1 MNATKLTTRVMTMA
15 LAFAGAACQPR
26 GAAAAAD
33 PGDPPER
40 GAGVVR
46 PAEAVP
52 PAPPVPGKPPG
63 APVQARQSATNA
75 RDAATQMRD
84 AAAQQR
90 EVMQQQTNALRA
102 ATVAAAGGGSGGA
115 GYGGSAGVHQ
125 KGFTTILGARVPL
138 NEAPAVLTTAPIEEA
153 VEDQWLEDLKVM
165 DALLRNATGGPE
177 SSSSFVLGV
186 KMMNFGRTAPMY
198 VEGAGVVF
206 SYNVGWPLAPSGK
219 PGEPNADRP
228 RERPSAWDQTKREL
242 KGYGPGGRGPL
253 PGEAPPL
260 VFDQEKLDGFVDAI
274 LKVLPEATNFRHLK
288 DTEFVFVTVSGPDE
302 SGEPVRLT
310 LKVRKSDVDAA
321 ARGTID
327 AAALR
332 QRVARRVG

>member
-1 MNATKLTTRVMTMA
+1 M
-15 LAFAGAACQPR
+15 
-26 GAAAAAD
+26 
-33 PGDPPER
+33 
-40 GAGVVR
+40 
-46 PAEAVP
+46 
-52 PAPPVPGKPPG
+52 
-63 APVQARQSATNA
+63 S
-75 RDAATQMRD
+75 
-84 AAAQQR
+84 
-90 EVMQQQTNALRA
+90 
-102 ATVAAAGGGSGGA
+102 
-115 GYGGSAGVHQ
+115 
-125 KGFTTILGARVPL
+125 
-138 NEAPAVLTTAPIEEA
+138 EAPAVLTTEPTDDA
-153 VEDQWLEDLKVM
+153 VEQQWLEDLKVM
-165 DALLRNATGGPE
+165 DALLRNATGGSE
-177 SSSSFVLGV
+177 STAFVMGIKL
-186 KMMNFGRTAPMY
+186 MNYGRTAPMY
-198 VEGAGVVF
+198 VEGAGAVF

-242 KGYGPGGRGPL
+242 KGYGGPGGTL
-253 PGEAPPL
+253 PGREAPVPL

-327 AAALR
+327 ANVLR